1 MSFGGLDGD
10 LGQGGVNVS
19 GGQKQRLCIAR
30 ALLKHPQVLIF
41 DDSTSAVDTATD
53 AKIRSGLARLKGT
66 TKIIIAQRVNSVME
80 ADQIVVL
87 DNGRV
92 HMTGTHAELLAQ
104 SPIYR
109 ELYESQVHGS
119 DLKSHDSAQDLVS
132 SEKNDVL
139 SASAVAEEE
148 VHHG

>member
-1 MSFGGLDGD
+1 M
-10 LGQGGVNVS
+10 
-19 GGQKQRLCIAR
+19 
-30 ALLKHPQVLIF
+30 
-41 DDSTSAVDTATD
+41 ATD

-92 HMTGTHAELLAQ
+92 HMTGTHEELLAA

-109 ELYESQVHGS
+109 ELYESQLHSSDAQETAAVKGEGRHG
-119 DLKSHDSAQDLVS
+119 
-132 SEKNDVL
+132 
-139 SASAVAEEE
+139 
-148 VHHG
+148 